1 MLQCLLE
8 VATRP
13 CNEMDEARTMLAD
26 LRQGLSA
33 IAGEYG
39 MLLMASG
46 THPSANW
53 LHRRVTAAARL

>member
-1 MLQCLLE
+1 
-8 VATRP
+8 
-13 CNEMDEARTMLAD
+13 MDEARTTLAD

-39 MLLMASG
+39 MLLMASS